1 VFPLELKKPEMD
13 IEAFLFL
20 ILGKMSKTFINVLL
34 NTMRAE
40 VPLPLCTSLGLD
52 FMLRLVSRVSLK
64 LCYKSRPGGIYI
76 SSLLHVVLLTSTSFI
91 SQIS

>member
-1 VFPLELKKPEMD
+1 
-13 IEAFLFL
+13 
-20 ILGKMSKTFINVLL
+20 MSKAFINSHHNTPREDALL
-34 NTMRAE
+34 P
-40 VPLPLCTSLGLD
+40 VCTPLGLD

-76 SSLLHVVLLTSTSFI
+76 SSLLQVVLLTSTSFI

>member
-1 VFPLELKKPEMD
+1 MFPLELKKTEMD

-20 ILGKMSKTFINVLL
+20 IMGKMSKPFIDFLL
-34 NTMRAE
+34 NTLIVE
-40 VPLPLCTSLGLD
+40 VPLPICTSLGLD

-76 SSLLHVVLLTSTSFI
+76 SSLLQVVLLTSTSFI

>member
-1 VFPLELKKPEMD
+1 MFPLELKKTEVD
-13 IEAFLFL
+13 IAAFLFL
-20 ILGKMSKTFINVLL
+20 ILGKMNKSFINFVL
-34 NTMRAE
+34 NTLRME
-40 VPLPLCTSLGLD
+40 MPLPLCTPLGLD

-76 SSLLHVVLLTSTSFI
+76 SSLLQVVLLTSTSFI

>member
-1 VFPLELKKPEMD
+1 MFPVELKDTEMD
-13 IEAFLFL
+13 IAAFLFL
-20 ILGKMSKTFINVLL
+20 IEGKRNKTIFFLHDTLRV
-34 NTMRAE
+34 E
-40 VPLPLCTSLGLD
+40 VPLPLCTPLGLD

-76 SSLLHVVLLTSTSFI
+76 SSLLQVVLLTSTSFI